1 MLIINAFI
9 YHISL
14 VILFSIIYFF
24 IYDNNFINSIP
35 DSKEDPK
42 ISDCVF
48 YATTIQAGVGLP
60 SLSPKTHLSKI
71 IVCLQQLLMIG
82 GNLFILNTFTKKK
95 KKFNM

>member
-1 MLIINAFI
+1 MLILHAFI

-14 VILFSIIYFF
+14 VIIFSFIYFL
-24 IYDNNFINSIP
+24 IYDNNFINTIP
-35 DSKEDPK
+35 DNKEDPK

-60 SLSPKTHLSKI
+60 SLNPKTHLSKI
-71 IVCLQQLLMIG
+71 IVCVQQLFMIG

-95 KKFNM
+95 TKN